1 MKSHDAKSGKPSELN
16 QKLGNGVYKISSL
29 RILSEITTNLSSDND
44 LEVLLERF
52 LSTMIRL
59 AGANAGAVRVLTS
72 DGGHLRLV
80 ASIGLPEEV
89 LERERI
95 VDLGC
100 GICGEAV
107 RDNATRLTG
116 DLHVCAQRASQKY
129 FGHECKKVIAVPLQY
144 KGKVHGIY
152 NLFMAE
158 DQEVPEE
165 ISLLFRS
172 ISEHLGMA
180 LENARLMRENL
191 RITLMNE
198 RQLMANEVHDSLAQ
212 TLAYMKMRVVL
223 LQDAMQR
230 EDDTLAFKYVNDVSS
245 ALETSYSSLREL
257 LTHFRNRMDPN
268 GLLHALQETVQTFH
282 DRTGIQLDFI
292 NHAPQ
297 LNLTVDQE
305 VQVFHIVQE
314 ALANIIKHSRAQR
327 ATLLLSMSDGRYVI
341 TIEDDGAGIIQTRE
355 DAKNMVHFGLNI
367 MRERAQSLEGNIE
380 IESLAGQGTRVRL
393 DFPVTCGSRE
403 GTVR

>member
-1 MKSHDAKSGKPSELN
+1 MKSYDAKSGKPSELN

-107 RDNATRLTG
+107 RDNATRLTS

-129 FGHECKKVIAVPLQY
+129 FGDECKKVIAVPLQY
-144 KGKVHGIY
+144 KGKVHGLY

-158 DQEVPEE
+158 DQDVPDE

-191 RITLMNE
+191 RITLINE

-212 TLAYMKMRVVL
+212 TLAYMKMRIVL

-230 EDDTLAFKYVNDVSS
+230 EDDTLALKYVNDVSS

-292 NHAPQ
+292 NQAPQ

-314 ALANIIKHSRAQR
+314 ALANITKHSRAQR

-341 TIEDDGAGIIQTRE
+341 TIEDDGAGIIKTAEEAQ
-355 DAKNMVHFGLNI
+355 NMVHFGLNI

-380 IESLAGQGTRVRL
+380 IESLVGQGTRVRL
-393 DFPVTCGSRE
+393 DFPVTCGAKE
-403 GTVR
+403 GAVR

>member
-1 MKSHDAKSGKPSELN
+1 MKSYDAKSGKPSELN

-107 RDNATRLTG
+107 RDNATRLTS

-129 FGHECKKVIAVPLQY
+129 FGDECKKVIAVPLQY
-144 KGKVHGIY
+144 KGKVHGLY

-158 DQEVPEE
+158 DQDVPDE

-212 TLAYMKMRVVL
+212 TLAYMKMRIVL

-230 EDDTLAFKYVNDVSS
+230 EDDTLVLKYVNDVSS

-292 NHAPQ
+292 NQAPQ

-314 ALANIIKHSRAQR
+314 ALANITKHSRAQR

-341 TIEDDGAGIIQTRE
+341 TIEDDGAGIIKTAEEAQ
-355 DAKNMVHFGLNI
+355 NMVHFGLNI

-380 IESLAGQGTRVRL
+380 IESLVGQGTRVRL
-393 DFPVTCGSRE
+393 DFPVTCGAKE
-403 GTVR
+403 GAVR